1 MEKMNFKILIDAPR
15 EKVWNILW
23 EDATYRQWTSAFSE
37 GSYAVTDW
45 KEGSKVLFLG
55 GEDGSGMV
63 SMIAANRPHEYM
75 SIKHLGVVK
84 GGVEDTESEEVKKWS
99 GLYENYTLIDLNG
112 KTELIIDMDGI
123 EEYLDFFQEAWPKA
137 LAKVKELA
145 ESV

>member
-1 MEKMNFKILIDAPR
+1 MNFKILIDAPR

-63 SMIAANRPHEYM
+63 SMIAANRLHEYM

-84 GGVEDTESEEVKKWS
+84 EGVEDTESEEVKKW
-99 GLYENYTLIDLNG
+99 GGIYENYTLIDLNG